1 MPTKRLSRIIILVTA
16 ILLAAATA
24 GASGLTP
31 LGSLQWVKE
40 GVRVEGGAVPY
51 ALPLAEGGYRLYY
64 CGAGGI
70 LSARSADGLTFAAE
84 PDIRLASVTGDEAI
98 VCDPSVVPLPQGGYR
113 MYYKGMNPSYP
124 WVHRVYSAYSTDSL
138 VWQRE
143 GLRYQN
149 LGPPDYGFTSVPDVV
164 RLPDGRYRLYYTGG
178 EMKNATLSAISADGL
193 TFTREEGIRLEP
205 AVDPN
210 VLLLPD
216 GTYRMF
222 YSILPSLGNP
232 QAIYTAISDDG
243 LTWSPQGLIVAP
255 GGTYD
260 TLAAMDPGAVL
271 LPQGDFRVYYGGQD
285 DYGNM
290 RTLSARSQS
299 PTPPLTPTAT
309 LSPTPAASVVQQVEP
324 IAPQLEIIYSYD
336 TANTQDPWQ
345 IYDPRA
351 PAFANDLRQLE
362 PGRGY
367 WIKVNSATTITS
379 RGISVRL
386 SPGWNLVAWAD

>member
-1 MPTKRLSRIIILVTA
+1 MPAKRLSRIILVTA
-16 ILLAAATA
+16 TLLAAATA
-24 GASGLTP
+24 GASGLSP

-70 LSARSADGLTFAAE
+70 LSARSPDGLTFAAE
-84 PDIRLASVTGDEAI
+84 EGRRLPPLTGGDEMV
-98 VCDPSVVPLPQGGYR
+98 VCDPSVVPLPQSGYR
-113 MYYKGMNPSYP
+113 MYYKGMNPSQP
-124 WVHRVYSAYSTDSL
+124 WIHRVYSAYSTDSL

-149 LGPPDYGFTSVPDVV
+149 LGAPDYGFTSVPDVV

-178 EMKNATLSAISADGL
+178 ERKNATLSAVSADGL

-210 VLLLPD
+210 VLLLSD

-243 LTWSPQGLIVAP
+243 LTWIPQGSIIAP
-255 GGTYD
+255 GGPYD
-260 TLAAMDPGAVL
+260 SLAAMDPGAVL

-285 DYGNM
+285 NYGNM

-299 PTPPLTPTAT
+299 PTPTSLI
-309 LSPTPAASVVQQVEP
+309 VQQVES
-324 IAPQLEIIYSYD
+324 IALQLEIIYSFD
-336 TANTQDPWQ
+336 AANTQDPWQ

-351 PAFANDLRQLE
+351 PAFANDLQRLE
-362 PGRGY
+362 SGQGY
-367 WIKVNSATTITS
+367 WVKVNSLTTLTS
-379 RGISVRL
+379 GGVTLRL
-386 SPGWNLVAWAD
+386 SPGWNLVAWVG